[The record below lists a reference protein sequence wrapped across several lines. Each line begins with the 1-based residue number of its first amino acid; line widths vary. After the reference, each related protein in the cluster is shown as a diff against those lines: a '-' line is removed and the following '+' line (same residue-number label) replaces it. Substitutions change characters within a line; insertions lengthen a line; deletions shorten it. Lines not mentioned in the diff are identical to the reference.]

1 MDNSI
6 NYKLKLTD
14 LNFNKG
20 LENAAGLTKKLDSN
34 MNKLEKTASHV
45 GKAVAGYFAFS
56 SIKNF
61 GSEVLD
67 SLKNY
72 EMFSASLR
80 TLMYGDAQAS
90 KALEGQLISLA
101 ARTPFSLVD
110 VQEGTKQLIAY
121 GFQAGSVVKNMEMLG
136 DISSGVG
143 APLTDIVYLYGT
155 LRTQGRAYTKDI
167 MQFTSRGI
175 PIIGQLAKQFGVTE
189 SKVKDLVEA
198 GKIGFPQIEKAFKS
212 MTSEGGQFFGMMAEQ
227 TKTVGGQISML
238 GDNWEQLKVS
248 IGQSQSGII
257 ASTVTF
263 LNDMTGALQKYFSD
277 ANQMTENFAKNG
289 AKQFGFWQKAWHETL
304 GILTGYN
311 YGLSSITKQENFQ
324 RNMKLYDHPKNLQDA
339 YANKANLYKHS
350 LGVDEQYK
358 KGEIDRTTA
367 DRFQATIK
375 GALDKIE
382 GSIKLFK
389 DPKINLA
396 SIAKEG
402 LKSTG
407 GNATIGAATEV
418 SGSRPQNVIINLD
431 RLGDITINGTTMA
444 EDAKQVRS
452 IWSKELLE
460 VLNDANLI
468 AHR

>member
-6 NYKLKLTD
+6 NYRLTLKDLFSSKLKSASESV
-14 LNFNKG
+14 KG
-20 LENAAGLTKKLDSN
+20 LDGQ
-34 MNKLEKTASHV
+34 MNKLNSSA
-45 GKAVAGYFAFS
+45 GKLKNLFLGTMIGGAVLS
-56 SIKNF
+56 F
-61 GSEVLD
+61 GKSVID

-72 EMFSASLR
+72 ETFSASLR
-80 TLMYGDAQAS
+80 TLMYGDRLTA
-90 KALEGQLISLA
+90 KALESQLVSLA
-101 ARTPFSLVD
+101 TRTPFSLVD
-110 VQEGTKQLIAY
+110 VQEGTKQLLAY
-121 GFQAGSVVKNMEMLG
+121 GFEAGKVVKNMEMLG

-155 LRTQGRAYTKDI
+155 LKTQGRAYTKDI

-189 SKVKDLVEA
+189 GKVKDLVEA
-198 GKIGFPQIEKAFKS
+198 GKVGFPQIEKAFKS

-311 YGLSSITKQENFQ
+311 YGLSSIVKQENFQ

-358 KGEIDRTTA
+358 KGEIDRATA

-396 SIAKEG
+396 SIAKDG
-402 LKSTG
+402 LKATG
-407 GNATIGAATEV
+407 GSSTIGAATEV

-431 RLGDITINGTTMA
+431 RLGDVTINGTTMA
-444 EDAKQVRS
+444 EDAKQVKD